1 MRDYVIAAPNE
12 TSLAVIGETACFP
25 VRRIY
30 CVGRNFAAH
39 AREMGANPDRDPPF
53 FFSKPRDAVTF
64 NGKSVPYPPMTK
76 DLHHEIELVVA
87 LKGEGKNINT
97 DDALKLVYGYAVG
110 LDLTRR
116 DLQGAA
122 KAAGKPWDM
131 GKGFD
136 FSAPTGPIHKASD
149 IGHPKAGKISL
160 DVNGKLCQAGDLS
173 DMIWSV
179 AETIAYLSTLVTL
192 RPGDL
197 IFTGTPEGVGPIGP
211 GDVLVGKIA
220 GFADLIIKID

>member
-1 MRDYVIAAPNE
+1 MNNYVFPAPDE
-12 TSLAVIGETACFP
+12 ISLTVRSESARFP

-53 FFSKPRDAVTF
+53 FFSKPRDAITF
-64 NGKSVPYPPMTK
+64 NGSSVPYPPMTQ

-87 LKGEGKNINT
+87 LKGEGKNV
-97 DDALKLVYGYAVG
+97 DASQALELVYGYAIG

-116 DLQGAA
+116 DLQSAA
-122 KAAGKPWDM
+122 KSAGRPWDM

-136 FSAPTGPIHKASD
+136 FSAPTGPIYKASD
-149 IGHPKAGKISL
+149 IGHPNAGEISL
-160 DVNGKLCQAGDLS
+160 DVNGQRRQEGDLS

-179 AETIAYLSTLVTL
+179 ADTIAYLSTLVIL
-192 RPGDL
+192 MPGDL
-197 IFTGTPEGVGPIGP
+197 IFTGTPEGVGALQS
-211 GDVLVGKIA
+211 GDKLVGKIK
-220 GFADLIIKID
+220 GFDDFPVNIE